1 MVVVVVVVTVEA
13 VSISIDV
20 PLTARSAHAQKSFSE
35 PDSVHIKGNLLY
47 LKCDAT

>member
-1 MVVVVVVVTVEA
+1 MVVVVVEA

-35 PDSVHIKGNLLY
+35 HDSVHIKSNLLH